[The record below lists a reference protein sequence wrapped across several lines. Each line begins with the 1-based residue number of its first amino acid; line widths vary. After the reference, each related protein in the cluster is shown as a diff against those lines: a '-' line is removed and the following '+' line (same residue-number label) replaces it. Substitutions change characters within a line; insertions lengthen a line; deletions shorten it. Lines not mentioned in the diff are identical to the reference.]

1 MHRTLGILT
10 LTLALALSRPA
21 PSQAQHPQTRQGF
34 GISFGFGAGSAV
46 FTCDDCPAD
55 WGGTAPSGYFR
66 IGGYLS
72 PSVMLAGESN
82 GWSDP
87 DGASIGAVLAVVQW
101 YPMVAS
107 GLYLKG
113 GAGYAYADA
122 MDLGVDPPTGFGISL
137 GAGYDLRVAR
147 NFALTP
153 YVSYLRMIGGNMSWY
168 GGDPASKAK
177 IGVVQFG
184 LGFTWF

>member
-1 MHRTLGILT
+1 MSRTLN
-10 LTLALALSRPA
+10 ALALTLLIPTA
-21 PSQAQHPQTRQGF
+21 LAAQHPQTRQGF
-34 GISFGFGAGSAV
+34 GISFGFGGGSAE
-46 FTCDDCPAD
+46 FTCTDCPAD

-72 PSVMLAGESN
+72 PGIMLAGESN

-101 YPMVAS
+101 YPRVAS
-107 GLYLKG
+107 GLYFKG
-113 GAGYAYADA
+113 GAGYVYADA
-122 MDLGVDPPTGFGISL
+122 MDLGVDPPSGLGMSL
-137 GAGYDLRVAR
+137 GAGYDMRVGR

-153 YVSYLRMIGGNMSWY
+153 YVNYLRMIGAKMSWY
-168 GGDPASKAK
+168 GGDPESTAK
-177 IGVVQFG
+177 IGVFQFG